1 MVKITKFIGV
11 GNLQRVGAVTVN
23 LSLYIFD
30 SLKQNK
36 LIADNQAYF
45 TYEEFQTLKNPKKM
59 LHVS

>member
-36 LIADNQAYF
+36 LIADN
-45 TYEEFQTLKNPKKM
+45 
-59 LHVS
+59 